1 MIEVD
6 LQINSLPLRQ
16 RVGEQVEEQ
25 FALSTDDGANLA
37 DDDGGI
43 METYQNGSPT

>member
-16 RVGEQVEEQ
+16 RIGEQVEEQ

-37 DDDGGI
+37 DDDGGV
-43 METYQNGSPT
+43 MEVYNGSTT

>member
-1 MIEVD
+1 MEVD

-25 FALSTDDGANLA
+25 FALSTDDGVNLA
-37 DDDGGI
+37 DDDGEV
-43 METYQNGSPT
+43 METYRGSTT